1 MISTGLSLPR
11 TILLNPIDGI
21 MWWSDWGKKRIE
33 SASMDGTKRKVLLD
47 EDVGWVNGLAADFK
61 SKSSIHL
68 TE

>member
-1 MISTGLSLPR
+1 
-11 TILLNPIDGI
+11 